1 MHVGRQNTKTSMISV
16 SNSTL
21 TPRLENT
28 TPVEC
33 IPGVAVELE
42 PVVNDDE
49 KKTKKKN
56 KKKQKQKK
64 TKQNRKTKHK
74 VIKLNL

>member
-1 MHVGRQNTKTSMISV
+1 MISV

-33 IPGVAVELE
+33 IPEVAVELE
-42 PVVNDDE
+42 PVVNDD
-49 KKTKKKN
+49 
-56 KKKQKQKK
+56 KKKQKNKNEKKKKQKNK
-64 TKQNRKTKHK
+64 TQGN
-74 VIKLNL
+74 LNL